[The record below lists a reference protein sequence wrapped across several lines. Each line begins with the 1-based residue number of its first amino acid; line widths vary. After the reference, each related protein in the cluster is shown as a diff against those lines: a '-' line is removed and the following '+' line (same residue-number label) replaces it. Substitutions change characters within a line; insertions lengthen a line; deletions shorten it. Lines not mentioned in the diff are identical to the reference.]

1 MNRLAVTLRK
11 TWIVGG
17 RMAWS
22 SGDSRG
28 RPAQSAAAPALP
40 RICVG
45 YLLGIATLVAEMVA
59 ISLRPEL
66 AKQPPLIPPL
76 YLFPANF
83 IALLVGASRS
93 TARPAAFF
101 LISRSK
107 ENKCREQFVGRCCFV
122 G

>member
-59 ISLRPEL
+59 ISLCPVL
-66 AKQPPLIPPL
+66 GKQPHLITPF
-76 YLFPANF
+76 YLLPANY
-83 IALLVGASRS
+83 IALLFGDFLS
-93 TARPAAFF
+93 TARSAAY
-101 LISRSK
+101 L
-107 ENKCREQFVGRCCFV
+107 
-122 G
+122 